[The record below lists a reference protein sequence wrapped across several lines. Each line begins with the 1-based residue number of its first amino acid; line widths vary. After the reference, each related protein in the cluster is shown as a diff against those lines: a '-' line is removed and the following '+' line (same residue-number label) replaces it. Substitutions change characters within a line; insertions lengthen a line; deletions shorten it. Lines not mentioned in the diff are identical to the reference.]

1 MCILGDNA
9 LLGVGYLNTSGLG
22 LEMTLIRFTDYS
34 LQQLK
39 ILENMQFVSS
49 NRENATDQAL

>member
-1 MCILGDNA
+1 M
-9 LLGVGYLNTSGLG
+9 LLGVGYLNTFGLG

-39 ILENMQFVSS
+39 TLENIQFVSS
-49 NRENATDQAL
+49 NREKATDEAF

>member
-9 LLGVGYLNTSGLG
+9 LLGVGYLNTFGLG

>member
-1 MCILGDNA
+1 M
-9 LLGVGYLNTSGLG
+9 LGVGYLNTFGLG